1 MSEMTLSMYFIKK
14 VGSVFIA
21 VGVNFFLVPFELFDG
36 GVIGLGLIIKYVTGI
51 KAGLVIICVS
61 LPIFIFALFHN
72 KNYFISSLHGLLL
85 SSFAIDYFA
94 SLPELFP
101 INYPIPVILS
111 AILGGILTGTG
122 MGIMLRYKT
131 STGGTDLLAQFLAAR
146 FQVNI
151 VIIIFIL
158 DIFIICLGSLL
169 LSSSSFLLS
178 AITILFSGVFT
189 SICTWDVYY

>member
-1 MSEMTLSMYFIKK
+1 MYFIKK

>member
-1 MSEMTLSMYFIKK
+1 MSEMMLSMYFIKK

>member
-1 MSEMTLSMYFIKK
+1 MYLAKKAGSIFI
-14 VGSVFIA
+14 GSVLIA
-21 VGVNFFLVPFELFDG
+21 VGINYFLVPYQLFDG
-36 GVIGLGLIIKYVTGI
+36 GVIGLGLIIKYVTGVQ
-51 KAGLVIICVS
+51 AGLVIICVS

-72 KNYFISSLHGLLL
+72 KTYFISSLHGLLL

-94 SLPELFP
+94 SLSDLIP
-101 INYPIPVILS
+101 INEQIPVILS
-111 AILGGILTGTG
+111 AMLGGTLTGTG

-131 STGGTDLLAQFLAAR
+131 STGGTDLVAQFLAAR

-151 VIIIFIL
+151 GIIIFVL

-169 LSSSSFLLS
+169 LSSNSFIFS

-189 SICTWDVYY
+189 SICTWGVYY